1 MSRLVTTALVLLATT
16 GVATERPEGGSS
28 RKQKQVRIA
37 GVVLKWIRADKEA
50 NFRRAEA
57 LIREAAAGGAQIVC
71 TTECFLDGY
80 AIADKSI
87 PLDKYRALGE
97 PIPEGPD
104 YKRLAALARE
114 LKILLVAGL
123 LEADGENRC
132 NTVVLISPEGRL
144 LGKYRKQHLEHEL
157 VRNRPGTESP
167 VFDTPYGRI
176 GVLICA
182 DRRLPEI
189 AGKLKKQGADFL
201 LCPSGGMFGP
211 KSNDP
216 ILQAR
221 SRETHLPIVF
231 VHPAEF
237 LVTGP
242 DGSILDRT
250 ILGNSLLIAPAEI
263 GTPKD
268 QNRIFYYDLP
278 GASDKA
284 AGHTLG
290 DGAVVR
296 DVWAGHFDLLKVRIQ
311 QSREAIAASLRQPG
325 ARPVTVAVWQ
335 MRNDC
340 GGEAGKQEN
349 LRRMIAAI
357 AQAAGEG
364 VQILALPEMC
374 LPGYFTSSA
383 GTPAEATRV
392 NHALADPPSQ
402 SAAIQR
408 LREAAR
414 DKRMVVAF
422 GFCEREAD
430 KYYNAIGVI
439 DADGKWLGTRRK
451 NPLSPGPY
459 DLESFTEPPSD
470 QRCAVFRTR
479 YATVGVSNCFDGE
492 FPESIRRMRLAGAEL
507 LLWCNAATGN
517 VTTGHSNRIHHS
529 ASYAQA
535 NQMWVACCNAVGKE
549 LRHQR
554 DCGTPG

>member
-1 MSRLVTTALVLLATT
+1 
-16 GVATERPEGGSS
+16 
-28 RKQKQVRIA
+28 
-37 GVVLKWIRADKEA
+37 
-50 NFRRAEA
+50 
-57 LIREAAAGGAQIVC
+57 
-71 TTECFLDGY
+71 
-80 AIADKSI
+80 
-87 PLDKYRALGE
+87 
-97 PIPEGPD
+97 
-104 YKRLAALARE
+104 LARE

-250 ILGNSLLIAPAEI
+250 ILGNSLLIAPADMR
-263 GTPKD
+263 TLKD
-268 QNRIFYYDLP
+268 QNRVFYFDLHQ
-278 GASDKA
+278 AFDKA
-284 AGHTLG
+284 AGHTLD

-296 DVWAGHFDLLKVRIQ
+296 DVWAGHFELLKVRIQ
-311 QSREAIAASLRQPG
+311 NSREEIAASLRQPG

-335 MRNDC
+335 MRNHC
-340 GGEAGKQEN
+340 GGEAGKREN

-357 AQAAGEG
+357 DQAARER

-374 LPGYFTSSA
+374 LPGYFTTSA
-383 GTPAEATRV
+383 GTPAEAKRA
-392 NHALADPPSQ
+392 NHDLADQPAS
-402 SAAIQR
+402 SEAIQR

-422 GFCEREAD
+422 GFCEREIVGPQGEPLVVLPTD
-430 KYYNAIGVI
+430 REVFGVTTI
-439 DADGKWLGTRRK
+439 NLALGAKWDTWRLRLDPQLLAPPR
-451 NPLSPGPY
+451 
-459 DLESFTEPPSD
+459 EPP
-470 QRCAVFRTR
+470 Q
-479 YATVGVSNCFDGE
+479 
-492 FPESIRRMRLAGAEL
+492 
-507 LLWCNAATGN
+507 
-517 VTTGHSNRIHHS
+517 
-529 ASYAQA
+529 
-535 NQMWVACCNAVGKE
+535 
-549 LRHQR
+549 
-554 DCGTPG
+554 TPTQDSKSPRKSSR